1 VRGDRAFY
9 RLADDTITL
18 PEREQFPSGDRFYV
32 TALHEI
38 CDSVE
43 VRIVLHGQD

>member
-1 VRGDRAFY
+1 VRDDRAFY

-18 PEREQFPSGDRFYV
+18 PEREQFSSGDRFYV

-38 CDSVE
+38 GHSVE
-43 VRIVLHGQD
+43 ARIMPHGQD